1 MMQVLVLHGPN
12 LNMLGNREQSLYGT
26 ATLKSIN
33 SAISKLAKEEGI
45 QVEIRQSNAEGDLV
59 TWIQEARQ
67 HFDAIVINPAA
78 YTHTSVAIRDAIA
91 AAAVPTVEV
100 HLTNIHAREA
110 FRHRSL
116 TAGVALG
123 QIAGFGSQ
131 SYLLA
136 IQAVIQHVKSDKA
149 S

>member
-12 LNMLGNREQSLYGT
+12 LNMLGTREQSLYGT
-26 ATLKSIN
+26 VSLKGIN

-45 QVEIRQSNAEGDLV
+45 KVEIRQSNAEGDLV
-59 TWIQEARQ
+59 TWIQEANQR
-67 HFDAIVINPAA
+67 FDAIVINPAA

-91 AAAVPTVEV
+91 AVAVPTVEV

-110 FRHRSL
+110 YRRRSL
-116 TAGVALG
+116 TAGVVLG

-136 IQAVIQHVKSDKA
+136 IQAVVRHVKSAKA

>member
-1 MMQVLVLHGPN
+1 MQVLVLHGPN
-12 LNMLGNREQSLYGT
+12 LNMLGTREQSLYGT
-26 ATLKSIN
+26 VSLKGIN

-45 QVEIRQSNAEGDLV
+45 KVEIRQSNAEGDLV
-59 TWIQEARQ
+59 TWIQEANQR
-67 HFDAIVINPAA
+67 FDAIVINPAA
-78 YTHTSVAIRDAIA
+78 YTHTSVAIRDAIV

-110 FRHRSL
+110 YRRRSL
-116 TAGVALG
+116 TAGVVLG

-136 IQAVIQHVKSDKA
+136 IQAVVRHVKSAKA

>member
-12 LNMLGNREQSLYGT
+12 LNMLGTREQAVYGT
-26 ATLKSIN
+26 TSLESIN
-33 SAISKLAKEEGI
+33 TAISKLAKEEGI
-45 QVEIRQSNAEGDLV
+45 QVDIRQSNAEGDLV
-59 TWIQEARQ
+59 TWIQEAKQ

-91 AAAVPTVEV
+91 AVAVPTVEV
-100 HLTNIHAREA
+100 HLSNIHAREP
-110 FRHRSL
+110 FRTQSL

-123 QIAGFGSQ
+123 QIAGFGPH

-136 IQAVIQHVKSDKA
+136 VQAVIRHVKSAKA

>member
-12 LNMLGNREQSLYGT
+12 LNMLGTREQSLYGT
-26 ATLKSIN
+26 TSLKSIN
-33 SAISKLAKEEGI
+33 NAISTLAEEEGI

-91 AAAVPTVEV
+91 GAAIPTVEV

-110 FRHRSL
+110 FRRRSL
-116 TAGVALG
+116 TAGVVLG
-123 QIAGFGSQ
+123 QIAGFGSH

>member
-12 LNMLGNREQSLYGT
+12 LNMLGTREQSLYGT
-26 ATLKSIN
+26 VSLKGIN

-45 QVEIRQSNAEGDLV
+45 KVEIRQSNAEGDLV
-59 TWIQEARQ
+59 TWIQEANQR
-67 HFDAIVINPAA
+67 FDAIVINPAA

-110 FRHRSL
+110 YRRRSL
-116 TAGVALG
+116 TAGVVLG

-136 IQAVIQHVKSDKA
+136 IQAVVRHVKSAKA

>member
-1 MMQVLVLHGPN
+1 MQVLVLHGPN
-12 LNMLGNREQSLYGT
+12 LNMLGTREQSLYGT
-26 ATLKSIN
+26 VSLKGIN

-45 QVEIRQSNAEGDLV
+45 KVEIRQSNAEGDLV
-59 TWIQEARQ
+59 TWIQEANQR
-67 HFDAIVINPAA
+67 FDAIVINPAA

-91 AAAVPTVEV
+91 AVAVPTVEV

-110 FRHRSL
+110 YRRRSL
-116 TAGVALG
+116 TAGVVLG

-136 IQAVIQHVKSDKA
+136 IQAVVRHVKSAKA